1 MYNINRFLNKKTI
14 INEEL
19 LQHQLSE
26 IALWIKILGAISL
39 VSVLILA
46 ILTLAIKKKRIDDTI
61 ALAVLPIILL
71 PMMGFIYSIGL
82 YLLYPQVYHI
92 NKAEIT
98 INAEISEIKD
108 HITIHDNVLTIEPL
122 PNQYDY
128 VSSSLDN
135 TKSQQ
140 FLILGNQDNQM
151 TIKDINGREYR
162 IDWKPTE

>member
-14 INEEL
+14 IDEEL

-26 IALWIKILGAISL
+26 IALWIKILGTISL
-39 VSVLILA
+39 VSVLILVITESA
-46 ILTLAIKKKRIDDTI
+46 LKKKRIDDTI
-61 ALAVLPIILL
+61 ILAVLPIILL

-92 NKAEIT
+92 NKTEIT

-140 FLILGNQDNQM
+140 FLILGNHDNQM

-162 IDWKPTE
+162 IDWKSTE